1 MTLPRFD
8 DLQAGGR
15 ALAEVLTAYRTD
27 RDAIV
32 LGIVR
37 GGVYAALEV
46 ACALD
51 LPLDLVLR
59 RALFKNASG
68 DLLCAVRAAGT
79 LIPDERYAGLPPGS
93 PERTFL
99 DDALSQLAAREQV
112 CRGARPPPCLAGRTV
127 LVIDNGIRTGQ
138 TMAAA
143 IRAVRTMGPGRIV
156 AAIPAGTPSA
166 VEQVTTL
173 ADDLSCLVTSAS
185 LGNVAMAYRRFD
197 VPDEARIRDLVD
209 AAASARSRSRACVTS
224 DHHGSGIAD
233 V

>member
-1 MTLPRFD
+1 MTLTQFD
-8 DLQAGGR
+8 DLRAGGL
-15 ALAEVLTAYRTD
+15 ALAEALREYGTE

-37 GGVYAALEV
+37 GGVHAALEV
-46 ACALD
+46 ARSLD
-51 LPLDLVLR
+51 LSLDLVLR
-59 RALFKNASG
+59 RALFKDASG

-79 LIPDERYAGLPPGS
+79 LVLDERCPGLPPGS

-112 CRGARPPPCLAGRTV
+112 CRGPRAPARLSERTV
-127 LVIDNGIRTGQ
+127 LLIDNGMRTGQ
-138 TMAAA
+138 TMAAV
-143 IRAVRTMGPGRIV
+143 IRAVRTMGPGRVV

-166 VEQVTTL
+166 VERTMPL
-173 ADDLSCLVTSAS
+173 ADDLFCLATSAS

-224 DHHGSGIAD
+224 DHNGSGIAD